1 MSIGT
6 SRRQIPQEIRS
17 DGTDTHQKIPG
28 FVPVVEAAEGHLI
41 GGRKVHD
48 GPVFERFS
56 DALYVI
62 STCRFIRRNNGSILA

>member
-1 MSIGT
+1 
-6 SRRQIPQEIRS
+6 
-17 DGTDTHQKIPG
+17 
-28 FVPVVEAAEGHLI
+28 VPVVEAAEGHLI